1 MQVRGPPI
9 QQSQKE
15 APRKSSRIQSIY
27 DSSYRSAILETVDK
41 DLKGW
46 ANKVLPVNRS
56 DDVYQSHRL
65 AHTKARSS
73 FQSQAD
79 AFAESVLKTQHG
91 TTVKVLNTPAGALPE
106 HGAPLRE
113 PSSSTLKEAAQTKYA
128 VKAEG
133 FGSHQPP
140 TDSLDENDATKIK
153 DIDTVRQPNPD
164 LATAS
169 NGSKS
174 VVPALQLSSMEQPGL
189 PDAGSRVKVH
199 SLQMMP
205 KYNGEI
211 GTVQG
216 MAEDGRVE
224 VLLDSFP
231 DTLTSIKSDNLLP
244 VSKETPLQAAPASA
258 DSEVFPL
265 TIGLCACMVRRVC
278 VQVPVT
284 SENRVHVLWQRS
296 LDLNDLKDTGVW
308 GFGLDDLPHDWGVTG
323 AKFWS
328 SPKQELKI
336 IGFLAC
342 TSAVGIN

>member
-1 MQVRGPPI
+1 MQVRGQPI

-15 APRKSSRIQSIY
+15 APHESSRIQSIY
-27 DSSYRSAILETVDK
+27 NSSYRSAILETVNK

-56 DDVYQSHRL
+56 DDVYQSHRS

-91 TTVKVLNTPAGALPE
+91 TMVKVVNTPAGALPE

-113 PSSSTLKEAAQTKYA
+113 SISLTLEEAAVTRNA

-133 FGSHQPP
+133 PGSHQPP
-140 TDSLDENDATKIK
+140 TDSLNDKHATNLN
-153 DIDTVRQPNPD
+153 QPNPD

-174 VVPALQLSSMEQPGL
+174 VVPALKLSSMEQPTPGL

-205 KYNGEI
+205 TYNGEI

-216 MAEDGRVE
+216 IAEDGRVE

-244 VSKETPLQAAPASA
+244 VSKETSLQAAPASA

-265 TIGLCACMVRRVC
+265 TIGLCAGMVRRVC

-284 SENRVHVLWQRS
+284 SEI
-296 LDLNDLKDTGVW
+296 
-308 GFGLDDLPHDWGVTG
+308 
-323 AKFWS
+323 S
-328 SPKQELKI
+328 SMSCGSVPW
-336 IGFLAC
+336 
-342 TSAVGIN
+342 T